1 MVDEDYQVYFGESTG
16 LVNETIG
23 DFIQPRDPQTELF
36 LNGIDSRVEQSFDPW
51 HSPQSPQI

>member
-1 MVDEDYQVYFGESTG
+1 MVDEDYFGESTG

-36 LNGIDSRVEQSFDPW
+36 SDGVDSRVE
-51 HSPQSPQI
+51 